1 MKNNLNHH
9 SIKQLLD
16 HSATRISPATLA
28 QLQRSRV
35 HALEHQRLHR
45 TAPAL
50 AWLGH
55 LGSHSDSSHT
65 SKHIRWAFAVI
76 FVACLFSGAAYWQ
89 NSIADRDT
97 SDVDIAILTDD
108 LPLHVYV
115 D

>member
-1 MKNNLNHH
+1 MKKDLNRH

-16 HSATRISPATLA
+16 QSAARISPATLDK
-28 QLQRSRV
+28 LQAARTR
-35 HALEHQRLHR
+35 ALEHHHAHR

-55 LGSHSDSSHT
+55 FGSHSHSSHM
-65 SKHIRWAFAVI
+65 SKSFNWAVAVL
-76 FVACLFSGAAYWQ
+76 FVACLIGGAAYWQ
-89 NSIADRDT
+89 NSTAEHDT

-108 LPLHVYV
+108 LPLHAYV